1 MSKEISEG
9 LLDAIK
15 KNNIAR
21 VKTLINKGASLLIKD
36 KNGKTPITLAIE
48 EGNPTI
54 VNLIVSDLNDKTKA
68 VHSDDV
74 EGFGSIDFQNLS
86 L

>member
-9 LLDAIK
+9 LLDPIK
-15 KNNIAR
+15 KSNIAR
-21 VKTLINKGASLLIKD
+21 VKTLINNGASLLIKD
-36 KNGKTPITLAIE
+36 KNGRTPITLAIE
-48 EGNPTI
+48 EGNSTI
-54 VNLIVSDLNDKTKA
+54 VNLIVSGLNDKTKE